1 VTDLVKRERPE
12 LTRVQEAHG
21 RHPPPDPRV
30 DDGEGA
36 VAIRRLFGRVLR
48 RKNLILAVFLIVV
61 IPAAVGTWL
70 STPLFRS
77 VALVQVNADSVQLV
91 PYRDVAETGATGAN
105 FENYMGT
112 QDQILRGAGLRT
124 RVAQRLETD
133 FAGQPAAE
141 EVAQLGVRFEIRK
154 IEKSQIFELSYLA
167 PHPQVAATVVNLFAE
182 EYMKQNAEMRQATR
196 RKAEEELTKEM
207 DTLKVRLQLSEK
219 DLMAYA
225 QKYDIVSLEQGQVDP
240 LQDRLS
246 FFNQSVSESQK
257 QLGDARVA
265 AQTLERATTADFPQR
280 LVSEQI
286 RTLEG
291 RLLELEQELTTLR
304 STFGE
309 KWPAVV
315 EKSNEAALVREQLQ
329 REKAAT
335 LASHLEQAQ
344 LDLASAEARH
354 NVSLQAL
361 GEQKDLVNRFH
372 DASIEYNI
380 LRREVDTNRNLY
392 DGLLE
397 RLRQTGVMT
406 GFQFGNIQVLEPGR
420 PNAQVYSPRLVWNL
434 AIASLLGLAL
444 GICLVIALESWDT
457 SITSPDEVEQLALLP
472 SLGSLPLMTAAVA
485 ALPGPR
491 RRLLP
496 WPKAGAKPNT
506 LAAALAPDAALPFEV
521 TESVRS
527 ICASLLLSRSDAT
540 PRVLVVTSAT
550 HSEGKTTVVS
560 HLGRAFADA
569 GVKTLLIEADLR
581 KPDLSKAFGIGNE
594 SGLSLYLSGHV
605 SPWPKIHETDVP
617 NLFLAAG
624 GPVPPNPA
632 ALLHSD
638 RLGQFLQAAT
648 EEYQIVVMDAPPLLA
663 MADARILG
671 SQADGVVLVVRAG
684 STGVNLVRRARRLLD
699 GAGANILGLV
709 LNAWVPDRSELTDYG
724 HYHPV
729 RLESQAR

>member
-1 VTDLVKRERPE
+1 M
-12 LTRVQEAHG
+12 
-21 RHPPPDPRV
+21 

-36 VAIRRLFGRVLR
+36 IAIKRLLGRVLR
-48 RKNLILAVFLIVV
+48 RKNLILAVFLIVLV
-61 IPAAVGTWL
+61 PGALGTFL
-70 STPLFRS
+70 ATPLYRS
-77 VALVQVNADSVQLV
+77 TALVQVNADSVQLL
-91 PYRDVAETGATGAN
+91 PYRDVAETGAGGAN

-124 RVAQRLETD
+124 RVAKRLETD
-133 FAGQPAAE
+133 YAGQPAAE
-141 EVAQLGVRFEIRK
+141 EATRLGTRFGLRK

-167 PHPQVAATVVNLFAE
+167 PHPQVAATLVNLFAE
-182 EYMKQNAEMRQATR
+182 EYIKQNAEMRQATR
-196 RKAEEELTKEM
+196 EKAEEELEKEL
-207 DTLKVRLQLSEK
+207 DALEGRLQLSERE
-219 DLMAYA
+219 LMAYA
-225 QKYDIVSLEQGQVDP
+225 QQFDIVSLEQGQVDP

-246 FFNQSVSESQK
+246 FFNQRVSDSQT
-257 QLGDARVA
+257 QLGDARISA
-265 AQTLERATTADFPQR
+265 ETLERASTSNFPQR

-286 RTLEG
+286 RSLEG
-291 RLLELEQELTTLR
+291 RLLTLEQELTTLR
-304 STFGE
+304 LTFGE

-315 EKSNEAALVREQLQ
+315 EKSNEVALVRDQLN

-335 LASHLEQAQ
+335 LASHREQAQ
-344 LDLASAEARH
+344 LDLASAEARY

-361 GEQKDLVNRFH
+361 GVQKDLVNRFH

-397 RLRQTGVMT
+397 RLRQTGVMS

-420 PNAQVYSPRLVWNL
+420 PNARVYSPRVVWNL
-434 AIASLLGLAL
+434 ALASLLGLAL
-444 GICLVIALESWDT
+444 GICFVIALESWDT

-472 SLGSLPLMTAAVA
+472 SLGTLPLMTAGVA
-485 ALPGPR
+485 ASPGSR

-506 LAAALAPDAALPFEV
+506 LAPDAVLPFEV

-527 ICASLLLSRSDAT
+527 ICASLLISRSDAT

-617 NLFLAAG
+617 NLFVAAG

-638 RLGQFLQAAT
+638 RLGQFLQAVT
-648 EEYQIVVMDAPPLLA
+648 DEYQMVLMDAPPLLA

-724 HYHPV
+724 HYRPV